1 MLDRILNTPLLNQT
15 HSIIYL
21 LISLYLSITVL
32 NIAKSKGLRT
42 EWWDNPK
49 TLISQELKV

>member
-1 MLDRILNTPLLNQT
+1 MLDRILNTPVLNQM

-21 LISLYLSITVL
+21 LISLYLSINVL

-42 EWWDNPK
+42 ECWDNPK
-49 TLISQELKV
+49 TLISQKLKV